1 MSKTYS
7 IVIGTDETFG
17 EVEVNASS
25 EDEALA
31 LAEINW
37 EDGKYPEI
45 SGSEVVFIVPSSSG
59 CEW

>member
-37 EDGKYPEI
+37 EDGEYPEI
-45 SGSEVVFIVPSSSG
+45 SGNEVVFAVPSSSG
-59 CEW
+59 YEW